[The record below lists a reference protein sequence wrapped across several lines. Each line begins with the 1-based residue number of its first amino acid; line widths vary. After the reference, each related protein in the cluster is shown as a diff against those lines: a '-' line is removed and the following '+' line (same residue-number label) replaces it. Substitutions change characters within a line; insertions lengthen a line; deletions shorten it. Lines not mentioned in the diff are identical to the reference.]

1 MLLEKRSMLLEKR
14 PTSVKQ
20 RSTTRL
26 KKLTAA
32 AMLSALSMAVTPL
45 ANAQVKLDFSNEYN
59 AQSIH
64 AQGDLY
70 FINQVKELT
79 KDEVNITLHTGGSLG
94 FKSVDHFYAVS
105 DGAVPLADTL
115 AGSMAGIDPI
125 FLLSSLP
132 FVVKSEDD
140 AEKLYRIAKP
150 YYEQVFADNNEILLY
165 ASPWPASGIWSKH
178 AVNSERTLKGL
189 KIRTYDKNG
198 TLTFKTAGAAP
209 VNLSWADVV
218 PQLSTGGIE
227 AVLTS
232 ADAGASGRFWEN
244 LNSYSAIQYAIP
256 LNMVH
261 MNRDEFDAL
270 SDEQQQAIMQAARNT
285 DQHNWQTVRTRVQN
299 NYAEL
304 RANNVTILEELPADF
319 ILQLQQAAQPALKD
333 WLEET
338 GERGKTIMD
347 KFAQSK

>member
-1 MLLEKRSMLLEKR
+1 ML
-14 PTSVKQ
+14 
-20 RSTTRL
+20 L
-26 KKLTAA
+26 KKLACA
-32 AMLSALSMAVTPL
+32 AMLSMSLTSL
-45 ANAQVKLDFSNEYN
+45 AYAQVKLDFSNEYN
-59 AQSIH
+59 TQSIH
-64 AQGDLY
+64 AQGDMY
-70 FINQVKELT
+70 FIDQVRALT
-79 KDEVNITLHTGGSLG
+79 DGDVDITLHTGGSLG
-94 FKSVDHFYAVS
+94 FKSVDHFYAVA

-132 FVVKSEDD
+132 FVVKNADE
-140 AEKLYRIAKP
+140 AEKLYHIAKP
-150 YYEQVFADNNEILLY
+150 YYEEVFADNNEILLY

-178 AVNSERTLKGL
+178 AVNSQNTLTGL

-270 SDEQQQAIMQAARNT
+270 SAAQQQAILQAAHNT
-285 DQHNWQTVRTRVQN
+285 DKHNWQTVRTRVQN

-304 RANNVTILEELPADF
+304 RDNDVTILEQLPADF
-319 ILQLQQAAQPALKD
+319 LSGLQQAAQPALKE

>member
-1 MLLEKRSMLLEKR
+1 ML
-14 PTSVKQ
+14 
-20 RSTTRL
+20 L
-26 KKLTAA
+26 KKLACA
-32 AMLSALSMAVTPL
+32 AMLSMSLTSL
-45 ANAQVKLDFSNEYN
+45 AYAQVKLDFSNEYN
-59 AQSIH
+59 TQSIH
-64 AQGDLY
+64 AQGDMY
-70 FINQVKELT
+70 FIDQVRALT
-79 KDEVNITLHTGGSLG
+79 DGDVDITLHTGGSLG
-94 FKSVDHFYAVS
+94 FKSVDHFYAVA
-105 DGAVPLADTL
+105 DGAVPMADTL

-132 FVVKSEDD
+132 FVVKNADE
-140 AEKLYRIAKP
+140 AEKLYHIAKP
-150 YYEQVFADNNEILLY
+150 YYEEVFADNNEILLY

-178 AVNSERTLKGL
+178 AVNSQNTLTGL

-270 SDEQQQAIMQAARNT
+270 SAAQQQAILQAANNT
-285 DQHNWQTVRTRVQN
+285 DKHNWQTVRTRVQN

-304 RANNVTILEELPADF
+304 RDNDVTILEQLPADF
-319 ILQLQQAAQPALKD
+319 LSGLQQAAQPALKE